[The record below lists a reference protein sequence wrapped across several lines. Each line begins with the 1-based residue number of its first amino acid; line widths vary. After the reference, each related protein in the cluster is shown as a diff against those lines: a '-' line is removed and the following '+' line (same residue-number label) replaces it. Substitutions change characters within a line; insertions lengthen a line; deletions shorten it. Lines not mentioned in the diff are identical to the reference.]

1 MACAV
6 HDPRALP
13 LLGVL
18 APVQEDT
25 RSYPLHERQDGTEA
39 AAAGDLG
46 LDDGIESPQHL
57 VTVHRSLRA
66 EQMGLYD
73 GRSTGAVISQ
83 QPAHQTCCPG
93 WDSVGSYASGGPSPT
108 IEPSSLVPM
117 TIRPMMARTSTSS
130 SPRHRPQTIGVVF
143 IVLSYGS

>member
-1 MACAV
+1 MAFAV

-25 RSYPLHERQDGTEA
+25 RSYPLHEGQDSAEA

-57 VTVHRSLRA
+57 VTVHRSLQSKLWGFTFVVLR
-66 EQMGLYD
+66 
-73 GRSTGAVISQ
+73 VVVSQ
-83 QPAHQTCCPG
+83 AT
-93 WDSVGSYASGGPSPT
+93 
-108 IEPSSLVPM
+108 
-117 TIRPMMARTSTSS
+117 PMMTSPYARFRRAASS
-130 SPRHRPQTIGVVF
+130 SDQSATPRSAR
-143 IVLSYGS
+143 LARS